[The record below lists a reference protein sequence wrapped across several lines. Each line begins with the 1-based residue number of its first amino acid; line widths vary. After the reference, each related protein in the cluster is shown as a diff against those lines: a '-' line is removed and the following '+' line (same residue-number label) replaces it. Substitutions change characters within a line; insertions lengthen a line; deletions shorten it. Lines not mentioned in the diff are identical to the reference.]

1 MKWEETTIGKTCN
14 VGDGAH
20 ASIKRYSDGI
30 PYLTSK
36 NFKIE
41 GLDLKNV
48 EFISSDDF
56 NKYFKKDSKAIT
68 KPGKDDV
75 LLSII
80 GSLGA
85 PYQVKEEDEFGLSS
99 SVSILRPK
107 ETIDSTYLYYWIKS
121 TEFQSSIMSFRSGVA
136 QSFLSLGVIK
146 DLPIK
151 YPVEKITQ
159 RRIASILSAYDDLI
173 ENNLKRI
180 KLLEEA
186 TELIF
191 KTEFDFFKPANEIN
205 KLPEG
210 WQEPC
215 LIQPTRQMS

>member
-146 DLPIK
+146 DLPISLQ
-151 YPVEKITQ
+151 YIH
-159 RRIASILSAYDDLI
+159 SIFTVYSRLFVIYSLDISLVYTYLSAVA
-173 ENNLKRI
+173 
-180 KLLEEA
+180 A
-186 TELIF
+186 TAAEPYLIF
-191 KTEFDFFKPANEIN
+191 FYI
-205 KLPEG
+205 
-210 WQEPC
+210 
-215 LIQPTRQMS
+215 